1 MPTLD
6 DIPTLATL
14 SSPAAGDFI
23 PVSDTSAD
31 GAGPSKV
38 RKLPVSSLIGLDS
51 SEVTLDTDGGTI
63 TATRLT
69 LISGGSTST
78 VNIPAPS
85 GDLREIFVLNSGSGD
100 ATVTAATAT
109 IKTAVAPTAATTY
122 VVATDVTAHLIS
134 DGSFWYVVS
143 AA

>member
-38 RKLPVSSLIGLDS
+38 RKLPVSSIIGIDS

-69 LISGGSTST
+69 LISGGTVST

-85 GDLREIFVLNSGSGD
+85 GDLREIFVLNGGSGD

-109 IKTAVAPTAATTY
+109 IKTAAASTAATTY
-122 VVATDVTAHLIS
+122 VISTDITAHLIS

-143 AA
+143 GA